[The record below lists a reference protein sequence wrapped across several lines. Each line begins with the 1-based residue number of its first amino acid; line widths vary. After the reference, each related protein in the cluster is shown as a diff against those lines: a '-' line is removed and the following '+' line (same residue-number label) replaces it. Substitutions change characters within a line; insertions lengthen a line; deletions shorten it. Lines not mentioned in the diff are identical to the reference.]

1 MTPSQDAPRRDTP
14 GRDARGALAHRTVD
28 RRFGLDRFRR
38 PEYTG
43 ENRCLPCTVVN
54 VGIASV
60 LAVAVGGVVAV
71 ELGVFV
77 FVASLAAIW
86 LRGYLVP
93 GTPELTKRYL
103 PERVLRLFGKG
114 RASSPPTAVD
124 AESYLLSSSVL
135 VDTPDGG
142 DLAFAPWFASAWRS
156 QLAALRAGDSDDG
169 GPSRE
174 VDDATDGPRPD
185 IAALAALTDVDAA
198 LLAIDWRD
206 GAAFARADGERI
218 GHWESRA
225 AFLADIAADR
235 ALADELDDWTDL
247 PLAARSGVLGAIR
260 LFVEQC
266 PACDGAVV
274 LEERVVESCCTSYDV
289 VAGRCTACNERL
301 FEMDL
306 PPSVAADAA

>member
-1 MTPSQDAPRRDTP
+1 MTTSHDTP
-14 GRDARGALAHRTVD
+14 HDDTPHDPSRPASPHRT
-28 RRFGLDRFRR
+28 GLDRLRR

-54 VGIASV
+54 VGIAAV
-60 LAVAVGGVVAV
+60 LAVAVGGVVVV
-71 ELGVFV
+71 ELGAFV
-77 FVASLAAIW
+77 FVAALTAIW

-114 RASSPPTAVD
+114 RASSPTPPAAID
-124 AESYLLSSSVL
+124 PESYLLSSSVL
-135 VDTPDGG
+135 VETPDGA
-142 DLAFAPWFASAWRS
+142 DLTFAPWFASARRS
-156 QLAALRAGDSDDG
+156 HLAALRDRDS
-169 GPSRE
+169 
-174 VDDATDGPRPD
+174 TDLTAVSTADEPDPD
-185 IAALAALTDVDAA
+185 IAALATLTDIDAD
-198 LLAIDWRD
+198 LLAIDWRG

-235 ALADELDDWTDL
+235 ALAAELDDWADL
-247 PLAARSGVLGAIR
+247 SLAARSGVLGAVR
-260 LFVEQC
+260 LFVEEC
-266 PACDGAVV
+266 PACEGAVA

-306 PPSVAADAA
+306 PSSVAAAE

>member
-1 MTPSQDAPRRDTP
+1 MTASHDTPRRASHSASP
-14 GRDARGALAHRTVD
+14 PRT
-28 RRFGLDRFRR
+28 GLDRFRR

-54 VGIASV
+54 AAIAV
-60 LAVAVGGVVAV
+60 IVAGAVGGVVAV
-71 ELGVFV
+71 ELGVLV
-77 FVASLAAIW
+77 FAAALVAIW

-114 RASSPPTAVD
+114 RDSPPPAAVD

-135 VDTPDGG
+135 VDTPDGV
-142 DLAFAPWFASAWRS
+142 DLTFAPWFASAWRAH
-156 QLAALRAGDSDDG
+156 LAALRERG
-169 GPSRE
+169 GEDNGSSGGSAEAPH
-174 VDDATDGPRPD
+174 GPDPD
-185 IAALAALTDVDAA
+185 IAALAAITDIDAE
-198 LLAIDWRD
+198 LLSIDWRD

-225 AFLADIAADR
+225 AFLADVAADR
-235 ALADELDDWTDL
+235 ALTDGLDDWMDL
-247 PLAARSGVLGAIR
+247 PIAARSAVLGAVR
-260 LFVEQC
+260 LFVEEC
-266 PACDGAVV
+266 PACEGTVA

-289 VAGRCTACNERL
+289 VAGRCTGCNERL

-306 PPSVAADAA
+306 PPSLTAESV

>member
-1 MTPSQDAPRRDTP
+1 MTTSHDTSH
-14 GRDARGALAHRTVD
+14 GASRSASPNRT
-28 RRFGLDRFRR
+28 GLNRFRS

-43 ENRCLPCTVVN
+43 ENRCLPCTAVN
-54 VGIASV
+54 VGIAGV
-60 LAVAVGGVVAV
+60 LAVAVGVVVAV
-71 ELGVFV
+71 ELGVFA

-114 RASSPPTAVD
+114 RASSPPTALD

-135 VDTPDGG
+135 VDTPDGV

-156 QLAALRAGDSDDG
+156 ELAALRAGDSDDD

-174 VDDATDGPRPD
+174 ADEATDGPDPD
-185 IAALAALTDVDAA
+185 IAALAALTDIDAE

-235 ALADELDDWTDL
+235 ALADELDDWNDL
-247 PLAARSGVLGAIR
+247 QLAARSGVLGAIR
-260 LFVEQC
+260 LFVEEC
-266 PACDGAVV
+266 PACEGAVA
-274 LEERVVESCCTSYDV
+274 LEERVVESCCTRYDV

-306 PPSVAADAA
+306 PPSVAAESA